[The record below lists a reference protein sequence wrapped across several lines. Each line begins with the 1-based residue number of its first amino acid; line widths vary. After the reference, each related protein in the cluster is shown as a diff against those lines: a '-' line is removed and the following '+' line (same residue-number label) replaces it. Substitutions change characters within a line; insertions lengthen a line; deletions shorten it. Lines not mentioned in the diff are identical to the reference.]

1 MVLGLNLIIK
11 NAQIKGQTLGE
22 TAFWN
27 GGKRGR
33 DIAKAH
39 LSSDSVSS

>member
-22 TAFWN
+22 IAFWSA
-27 GGKRGR
+27 GKQEAEILLRH
-33 DIAKAH
+33 I
-39 LSSDSVSS
+39 